1 MKHFNIHMNDDDQ
14 LCIIHLE
21 PPRFSARLHIGALP
35 EDIKGPKY
43 SSYGS
48 GADNIHFS
56 HLTYY
61 DPPSEPHEVAVVME
75 EAALHTEEECV
86 IKGF

>member
-1 MKHFNIHMNDDDQ
+1 MKQFNIHINDDEQ

-21 PPRFSARLHIGALP
+21 PPRFSARIHIGALP
-35 EDIKGPKY
+35 DNIKGPKY

-56 HLTYY
+56 NLTYY
-61 DPPSEPHEVAVVME
+61 DQPPEPHKVAVVME
-75 EAALHTEEECV
+75 DAALFTEEECV
-86 IKGF
+86 SKGF